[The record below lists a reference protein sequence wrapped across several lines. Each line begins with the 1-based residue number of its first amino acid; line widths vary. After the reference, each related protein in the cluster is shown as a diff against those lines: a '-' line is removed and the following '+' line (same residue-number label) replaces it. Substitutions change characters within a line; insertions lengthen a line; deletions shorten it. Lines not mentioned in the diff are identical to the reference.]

1 MKTNFKEQFFKYFGQ
16 IMNTK
21 TLVIIFIVG
30 IALLLLP
37 SGKASEEKEIR
48 NTVDTS
54 KEEIEEEL
62 EAILSKIKGAGRVDV
77 MITLDDKGATFYAQ
91 DEHTQSGDNTKSTE
105 KNHVF
110 SKKSSTEEPLIIK
123 RTEPKISGIL
133 VCAEGAA
140 NPQVKS
146 NIISAASALL
156 GIKSHRIE
164 VLERG

>member
-1 MKTNFKEQFFKYFGQ
+1 MKINFKELYLKYFGQ

-21 TLVIIFIVG
+21 TLLIIFIVG
-30 IALLLLP
+30 MGLLLLP
-37 SGKASEEKEIR
+37 TNESPEQKQIE
-48 NTVDTS
+48 NTQYHS
-54 KEEIEEEL
+54 KEETEAEL
-62 EAILSKIKGAGRVDV
+62 CAILSKIKGAGKVDV
-77 MITLDDKGATFYAQ
+77 MITLEDNGATHYAQ
-91 DEHTQSGDNTKSTE
+91 DEQSRSGNSEKTTE

-110 SKKSSTEEPLIIK
+110 SKKSSTEEPLIIR

-133 VCAEGAA
+133 VCAEGAG

>member
-1 MKTNFKEQFFKYFGQ
+1 MKFDFKEQFLKIFGQ

-21 TLVIIFIVG
+21 TLVIIFIIG
-30 IALLLLP
+30 MILLIMP
-37 SGKASEEKEIR
+37 SGKTSESKEIH
-48 NTVDTS
+48 NTIDVS
-54 KEEIEEEL
+54 KESIEEEL
-62 EAILSKIKGAGRVDV
+62 EGIISKINGVGRVDV
-77 MITLDDKGATFYAQ
+77 MVTLEDKGVTYYAQ
-91 DEHTQSGDNTKSTE
+91 DEQIKKDENNKTTE
-105 KNHVF
+105 KSHVF

-123 RTEPKISGIL
+123 KTEPKISGIL
-133 VCAEGAA
+133 VCAEGAE